1 MNKISLTV
9 EDFRNISGSVLLNF
23 DLFKSATSVTIDSR
37 NVKHGSLFIAIKGEN
52 FDGHDFVK
60 DIVKSDAAAALI
72 QKNKIKKFQDLKIP
86 IVAVDDTLVGLG
98 EIARI
103 WRQKLKAKII
113 GITGS
118 NGKTSTKEMI
128 STLLGEKFKVNK
140 SVGNNNNHIGVPLTI
155 FNTNLH
161 HDYLVLEMG
170 TNHFGEIEY
179 LSKIAEPEY
188 ALITNIGDSHLEFLK
203 NRKGVL
209 NEKSALFKIT
219 SEKNGFLFI
228 NNDDPLL
235 KSSFNNYKNRITF
248 GFHSS
253 SNVSGELIG
262 FTKDGKS
269 KLRIKCGNSK
279 FIITMPTVGMQNAKN
294 FLAAATVGLELGLT
308 KNQITSAAKRIK
320 GVNKRLNIKKFKDF
334 VLIDDTYNANPEST
348 KLAIDLTSRFEVYK
362 NKVLIL
368 GDMFELGRQEKK
380 LHEALLSPIKKN
392 KSTNVLT
399 IGKRMKYLSDKLNNT
414 KISNKH
420 FSSRK
425 RLKDYI
431 QKFDFSN
438 SVVLVK
444 GSRGMK
450 MEEFVNAILE
460 NN

>member
-9 EDFRNISGSVLLNF
+9 KDFRNISGSVLLNF
-23 DLFKSATSVTIDSR
+23 DLFKNATSVTIDSR
-37 NVKHGSLFIAIKGEN
+37 NVKRGSLFIAIKGKN

-60 DIVKSDAAAALI
+60 DIVKLGAAAVLI
-72 QKNKIKKFQDLKIP
+72 QKNRIKKFQDLEIP
-86 IVAVDDTLVGLG
+86 IVAVNDTLAGLG
-98 EIARI
+98 EVARI
-103 WRQKLKAKII
+103 WRKKLKAKII

-128 STLLGEKFKVNK
+128 STLLGERFNVNK

-155 FNTNLH
+155 FNTKMQ
-161 HDYLVLEMG
+161 HDFLVLEMG

-179 LSKIAEPEY
+179 LSKIAEPDY

-209 NEKSALFKIT
+209 KEKSALFRVT
-219 SEKNGFLFI
+219 SKKNGFLFI

-235 KSSFNNYKNRITF
+235 KNSFDDYKNRITF
-248 GFHSS
+248 GFNSS
-253 SNVSGELIG
+253 SNVNGELIG

-269 KLRIKCGNSK
+269 KLAIKHGNSK
-279 FIITMPTVGMQNAKN
+279 FIVNVPFAGLQNANN
-294 FLAAATVGLELGLT
+294 FLASAAVGLEFGLT
-308 KNQITSAAKRIK
+308 KSQIISAAKK
-320 GVNKRLNIKKFKDF
+320 VKNVNKRLNIRKIKDF

-348 KLAIDLTSRFEVYK
+348 KLAIDLTSKFDGCK
-362 NKVLIL
+362 NRVLIL
-368 GDMFELGRQEKK
+368 GDMFELGKQERK
-380 LHEALLSPIKKN
+380 LHEGLLSSVKKN
-392 KSTNVLT
+392 KSTHIFT
-399 IGKRMKYLSDKLNNT
+399 IGKRMKYLSDKLSNT
-414 KISNKH
+414 KIPNKH

-438 SVVLVK
+438 SVILVK

-460 NN
+460 KN